1 MAPCCCATWIPWR
14 ECASCRET
22 KRLSELS
29 AGLKEAQAVFTANQ
43 KVREQELAALRKR
56 RAVDDKFLLAVQ
68 SAGHK
73 LVNTCFQQSGLT
85 LPSLCDHGF
94 HCGGEAD

>member
-1 MAPCCCATWIPWR
+1 MEIVEFVAVPLCDHGTVLLRDVDSLERVCKLN
-14 ECASCRET
+14 

-43 KVREQELAALRKR
+43 QVREQELAALRKR
-56 RAVDDKFLLAVQ
+56 RAVDAKFFLAVQ

-73 LVNTCFQQSGLT
+73 LVNTCFAS
-85 LPSLCDHGF
+85 SKVV
-94 HCGGEAD
+94 